1 MLPISVIVPVRN
13 AETMVEGCLA
23 SIFESRPAE
32 VIVVDGKS
40 TDRTLEIVRKFG
52 VKILSDDG
60 RGVPAARMMGIESAN
75 CDVVAL
81 IDVDIVLPAG
91 ALDNLYQEFVD
102 GGYDGLQAGLTSISG
117 PGYWGQALMVHH
129 NRGRSKN
136 WPGVMATIFRRQV
149 LLQHRFDERF
159 RSGEDIELRWRLKG
173 AGLKLGVSK
182 NTLVQHRFDDTYE
195 FAKDQ
200 FRADGLGL
208 SRMVAKYG
216 WRAMA
221 LLGIPAAGSL
231 RGILV
236 SLGHREPKWIPYYLA
251 YFIHN
256 YAAMPGVLKERSV
269 FVKERYGAQRKPIV
283 STPNNFTENG

>member
-13 AETMVEGCLA
+13 AETMVEACLT
-23 SIFESRPAE
+23 SIFEGDPAE
-32 VIVVDGKS
+32 VIVVDGRS
-40 TDRTLEIVRKFG
+40 TDRTLEIVRKFE

-60 RGVPAARMMGIESAN
+60 RGVPAARMMGIESASR
-75 CDVVAL
+75 DVVAL
-81 IDVDIVLPAG
+81 IDVDIVLPGG
-91 ALDNLYQEFVD
+91 ALQDLYQEFVA
-102 GGYDGLQAGLTSISG
+102 GGYDALQAGLTSTSG

-136 WPGVMATIFRRQV
+136 WPGVMATMFRRQV
-149 LLQHRFDERF
+149 LLQHPFDERF

-173 AGLKLGVSK
+173 AGLKLGVSRK
-182 NTLVQHRFDDTYE
+182 TLVQHRFGDTYE

-200 FRADGLGL
+200 FRQDGLGL

-231 RGILV
+231 RGILL
-236 SLGHREPKWIPYYLA
+236 SLSHREPRWIRYYLA
-251 YFIHN
+251 YCFHN
-256 YAAMPGVLKERSV
+256 YAAMPEVLKERKV
-269 FVKERYGAQRKPIV
+269 FIKEGYDSQR
-283 STPNNFTENG
+283 